1 MRLAGS
7 SHRITGTFWIAGAAG
22 LAATMAWAAHP
33 TEPPLDSLQRAVVE
47 SLDSSLG
54 LPGGETPAAIL
65 EAAIRAADVE
75 AWGAAQRYLNRFAQ
89 LADQAGDQGPDLFAN
104 LADAIDNSALV
115 RLAATMDKHEPA
127 AGRLVRAILESG
139 RLRRRDPT
147 RLAATAAELAS
158 DDRAVRQRAAEQL
171 LAAGV
176 DALPVLV
183 PLLPEQ
189 EGQPQPAARQ
199 RWLAREL
206 VARLGNDARQPLLDW
221 LTFGDPGD
229 WASVIEA
236 LDVSGATDIEDF
248 LLAPALVADT
258 PPAAQAAAWQVLTRR
273 AAARGNQEP
282 PVAGPEA
289 AVNRLFARLDRLM
302 TPAGLPPVDCLRL
315 EPFTDPGK
323 AAAAFGGHVEGLVG
337 RRLWNAEARRF
348 DSAELTPRA
357 ARAREAVSLAR
368 ALQALDA
375 REEAVVDLLLLTRL
389 ETALVTGGTTAAEL
403 DRMPGGVWME
413 PLAGPTGFQVETA
426 GRLLDQAIVRGTWLA
441 ATATARSLAASDE
454 PVTAPAGSLGTLP
467 PSVRD
472 SLVRALAVPD
482 AALQFAAARTLA
494 LAAGEP
500 PYRGS
505 SRVLEVLVHA
515 ATSTGR
521 DRAVVAHPFNAVGQE
536 LAAKVAGFG
545 YDPVVVT
552 SGRKA
557 VFAAR
562 ESADTVVVLL
572 GSRILTPTVIE
583 TVQFLQQ
590 QPVGDMPAIVVLV
603 DPLDDHGGSRH
614 LTRLFL
620 ACRELEGVAISDR
633 LDSMF
638 RPVVDGVGGE
648 TGPRFPD
655 VVAQAAGPAAVDPG
669 RRAVAASARLARA
682 GEALGLLAALGR
694 RGWDVAA
701 AADSAQR
708 ALVLTELHPPA
719 ISLLAALGSPLAQE
733 ALEQEAVRDGLP
745 PEARQAAGTAFRESV
760 DRYGLLMTSR
770 QLLDAYARYNSA
782 ADDTV
787 RGAAGDVLNV
797 IEAARR
803 NPDAPFDAPP
813 LESRR

>member
-1 MRLAGS
+1 MRSAGS
-7 SHRITGTFWIAGAAG
+7 RHVVAGTLWIAG
-22 LAATMAWAAHP
+22 LAATTAWAAP
-33 TEPPLDSLQRAVVE
+33 PAEPPLDSLQRSVIE
-47 SLDSSLG
+47 SLDSTLG
-54 LPGGETPAAIL
+54 LPGGQTPAAFL

-75 AWGAAQRYLNRFAQ
+75 AWSAARRYLGRLAQ
-89 LADQAGDQGPDLFAN
+89 FADQAGEQGPELFAD
-104 LADAIDNSALV
+104 LADAIDNSALI
-115 RLAATMDKHEPA
+115 RLAGLMDKHEPA
-127 AGRLVRAILESG
+127 AGRLVRAILETG
-139 RLRRRDPT
+139 RLRRREPT
-147 RLAATAAELAS
+147 RLATAAADLAS
-158 DDRAVRQRAAEQL
+158 DDRAVRQQAAEQL
-171 LAAGV
+171 LGAGV

-183 PLLPEQ
+183 PLLPEKS
-189 EGQPQPAARQ
+189 EEARPASRQ

-206 VARLGNDARQPLLDW
+206 IARLGNDARQPLLDW
-221 LTFGDPGD
+221 LSFGDPAD
-229 WASVIEA
+229 WAGVIEA

-258 PPAAQAAAWQVLTRR
+258 PSAAKAAAWQVLARR
-273 AAARGNQEP
+273 AAARGSEAP
-282 PVAGPEA
+282 SVAGPEA
-289 AVNRLFARLDRLM
+289 AANRLFARLDRLM
-302 TPAGLPPVDCLRL
+302 TPEGLPPVDCLRL

-337 RRLWNAEARRF
+337 RLLWNPDARRF
-348 DSAELTPRA
+348 DPAELTPRA
-357 ARAREAVSLAR
+357 ARSRDAVYLAR
-368 ALQALDA
+368 SLQALDVRA
-375 REEAVVDLLLLTRL
+375 EPIVDLLLLTRL

-403 DRMPGGVWME
+403 ERMPGGVWME
-413 PLAGPTGFQVETA
+413 TLAGPTGFQAEIA

-441 ATATARSLAASDE
+441 ATATARTLAADDE
-454 PVTAPAGSLGTLP
+454 PVIAPAGSPGTLP

-562 ESADTVVVLL
+562 ESADTVVVLV
-572 GSRILTPTVIE
+572 GSRILAPTVIE

-590 QPVGDMPAIVVLV
+590 QPIGDMPAIVVLV

-614 LTRLFL
+614 LTRLFH
-620 ACRELEGVAISDR
+620 ACRDLEGVAISDR

-638 RPVVDGVGGE
+638 RPIADARGGE

-701 AADSAQR
+701 AAGSARR

-733 ALEQEAVRDGLP
+733 ALEQEAVRDDLP
-745 PEARQAAGTAFRESV
+745 PEARRAAGTAFRESV
-760 DRYGLLMTSR
+760 DRYGLLLTSR

-782 ADDTV
+782 ADDTA
-787 RGAAGDVLNV
+787 RGAAGDVLTV

-803 NPDAPFDAPP
+803 NPDDPFDAPP